1 MTIYEKYAD
10 DGIFNERNFIEDII
24 FTICPANELDV
35 AIRKLNLISHTIRM
49 YFRLNDN
56 TVDNSGTV
64 AKELSQHIIDML
76 SIIGV
81 SIEVKNL

>member
-1 MTIYEKYAD
+1 MTIYEKYVD
-10 DGIFNERNFIEDII
+10 DGISNERNFIEDII
-24 FTICPANELDV
+24 FTICPANELGV
-35 AIRKLNLISHTIRM
+35 AIRKLNLISHIIRM

-56 TVDNSGTV
+56 IVDNSETV

-76 SIIGV
+76 SVIGV